1 MKERA
6 RGQFDHGVKS
16 MKGGGAIGRVP
27 NRIMEY
33 IYLYVNIYIFQA
45 YFSGN
50 SWYVNSQDFI
60 T

>member
-50 SWYVNSQDFI
+50 SS
-60 T
+60 